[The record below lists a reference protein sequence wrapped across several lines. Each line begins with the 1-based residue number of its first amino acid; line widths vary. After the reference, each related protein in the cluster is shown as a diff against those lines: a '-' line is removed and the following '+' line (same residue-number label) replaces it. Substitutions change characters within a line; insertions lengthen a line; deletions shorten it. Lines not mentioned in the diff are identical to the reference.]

1 MAPNGA
7 QPDACEVCGRTIL
20 NGERTREYVSP
31 DGEHR
36 AVCDLCRARVEAA
49 GWVRAEDAQ
58 SHSSSRDGE
67 AASGRARRWLADR
80 AERVRARIEEARNAA
95 EEEEKQME
103 ARPAPP
109 RPVRPETP
117 ERRLRRAIDE
127 FNGSEHRRTVAGLT
141 KSLGVPRVSAVMP
154 PDAPHEVRLTVAWDL
169 SWYQWEVR
177 LADDPARVRALAK
190 GSELDELRD
199 DDRAW
204 NARVSDDGRLQLVAA
219 GNGAG

>member
-1 MAPNGA
+1 
-7 QPDACEVCGRTIL
+7 
-20 NGERTREYVSP
+20 VSP

-58 SHSSSRDGE
+58 GHSSLRHGE
-67 AASGRARRWLADR
+67 PASGRARRWIADR
-80 AERVRARIEEARNAA
+80 AERVRSRIEDATSPAD
-95 EEEEKQME
+95 EEPEST
-103 ARPAPP
+103 APP

-141 KSLGVPRVSAVMP
+141 KSLGAPRVSAVMP
-154 PDAPHEVRLTVAWDL
+154 PDTPHEVRLTVAWDL

-190 GSELDELRD
+190 GSEVDELRAG
-199 DDRAW
+199 DRAW
-204 NARVSDDGRLQLVAA
+204 NAIASDDGRLQLVAA

>member
-1 MAPNGA
+1 MAPDGA

-20 NGERTREYVSP
+20 KGERTREYVSP

-49 GWVRAEDAQ
+49 GWVRADEAQ
-58 SHSSSRDGE
+58 SHSSSRHGE
-67 AASGRARRWLADR
+67 PASGRARRWIADR
-80 AERVRARIEEARNAA
+80 ADRVRSRIEESRSVA
-95 EEEEKQME
+95 EEEAE
-103 ARPAPP
+103 PVAPR

-154 PDAPHEVRLTVAWDL
+154 PDTPHEVRLTVAWDL

-177 LADDPARVRALAK
+177 LADDPARVRTLAK
-190 GSELDELRD
+190 GSDLDELRD

-204 NARVSDDGRLQLVAA
+204 NARASDDGRLQLVAA

>member
-1 MAPNGA
+1 MTPDGP

-20 NGERTREYVSP
+20 KGERTREYVSP

-58 SHSSSRDGE
+58 SHSSSRHGE
-67 AASGRARRWLADR
+67 PGSGRARRWIADR
-80 AERVRARIEEARNAA
+80 AERVRSRIEEARSPADEEA
-95 EEEEKQME
+95 E
-103 ARPAPP
+103 PVAPP
-109 RPVRPETP
+109 RRVGPETP
-117 ERRLRRAIDE
+117 ERRLRRALDE

-154 PDAPHEVRLTVAWDL
+154 PGTPHEVRLTVAWDL

-177 LADDPARVRALAK
+177 LADEPARVRALAK
-190 GSELDELRD
+190 GSEIGELRD

-204 NARVSDDGRLQLVAA
+204 NARASDDGRLQLVAA

>member
-1 MAPNGA
+1 MAPDGP

-20 NGERTREYVSP
+20 KGERTREYVSP

-58 SHSSSRDGE
+58 SHSSADRGE
-67 AASGRARRWLADR
+67 PASGRARRWLADR
-80 AERVRARIEEARNAA
+80 AEQVRARIEEARSPA
-95 EEEEKQME
+95 EEEAE
-103 ARPAPP
+103 PPPPP
-109 RPVRPETP
+109 RRIGPETP
-117 ERRLRRAIDE
+117 ERRLRRALDE

-154 PDAPHEVRLTVAWDL
+154 PGTPHEVRLTVAWDL

-204 NARVSDDGRLQLVAA
+204 NARASDDGRLQLVAA